1 MNDETAKQP
10 IQPEAANQ
18 PDLAEK
24 PEKPKK
30 NYNLLFLGIGATL
43 LAFLTTFVALKL
55 YHDSGDIYLDRS
67 RPGFL
72 PEKEEVEQSEQE
84 KSDYNFPS
92 TGKITPEVM
101 DEYLENLKSEVN
113 RLNDFPVEAFDPN
126 SLSDDTLGF

>member
-1 MNDETAKQP
+1 MNDEKIKQP
-10 IQPEAANQ
+10 KEQPNEPVKTEA
-18 PDLAEK
+18 

-30 NYNLLFLGIGATL
+30 NYNLVFLGIGATV
-43 LAFLTTFVALKL
+43 LAFLTTFISLKL

-84 KSDYNFPS
+84 KSDYAFPS
-92 TGKITPEVM
+92 TGTITPEVM
-101 DEYLENLKSEVN
+101 DEFLENLKAEVN

>member
-1 MNDETAKQP
+1 MNDEKVKQP
-10 IQPEAANQ
+10 KEQTDGAIKTEV
-18 PDLAEK
+18 

-30 NYNLLFLGIGATL
+30 NYNLIFLGIGATV
-43 LAFLTTFVALKL
+43 LAFLTTFVSLKL

-72 PEKEEVEQSEQE
+72 PEKEEVEQNGQD
-84 KSDYNFPS
+84 KLDYAFPS
-92 TGKITPEVM
+92 TGTITEEVM
-101 DEYLENLKSEVN
+101 DEFLENLKAEAN